1 MTEKFKIIIDK
12 SKNML
17 LKFKNSVL
25 GLINRCEFLKKAAS
39 GIKKSTARCVAFI
52 KKHKKESIVAV
63 AVLLAVT
70 VAIILILVI
79 SSNGGS
85 QEPQGE
91 ETSKWGIGITENIPS
106 FSETADHIEQSEAF
120 VAAYYSNVTSEQ
132 VAEYIAQ
139 LDEQCGIKFENE
151 HYPRSAVLEDKVI
164 AIHYNVTEMRFSVTV
179 VAKNNEEQRRTI
191 GY

>member
-12 SKNML
+12 SKRMI
-17 LKFKNSVL
+17 LKFKNAVL
-25 GLINRCEFLKKAAS
+25 GLINRCSFLKKSAS
-39 GIKKSTARCVAFI
+39 GIKKLIARCVEFI
-52 KKHKKESIVAV
+52 KNHKKQSIVAA

-85 QEPQGE
+85 QETQGE
-91 ETSKWGIGITENIPS
+91 DTLKWGMGITENIPS
-106 FSETADHIEQSEAF
+106 FSENADHVEQSEAF

-132 VAEYIAQ
+132 VAEYVAK

-164 AIHYNVTEMRFSVTV
+164 AIHYNVPEMRFSVTV
-179 VAKNNEEQRRTI
+179 VAKNTEEQSDI
-191 GY
+191 N